1 MTPEEIV
8 EWTARN
14 DKIKS
19 NILSQV
25 SMLDGMLENMLS
37 FRFSFNEEDKKKFH
51 KIFFSGFV
59 SFNQKITLFRN
70 YLKEYYPQ
78 FLRDGK
84 LKEFYS
90 YLDLF
95 RDNRNLFAHS
105 INPMKEL
112 LESKDKDDMP
122 HVLLNKYRNGE
133 LEPIEFTEDDILE
146 IEKKLG
152 VLKTMFAVLQN
163 YVIVDVEKLKSDICT
178 DIDNTKRNTIGKKQ
192 GEK

>member
-1 MTPEEIV
+1 M
-8 EWTARN
+8 
-14 DKIKS
+14 
-19 NILSQV
+19 
-25 SMLDGMLENMLS
+25 
-37 FRFSFNEEDKKKFH
+37 
-51 KIFFSGFV
+51 
-59 SFNQKITLFRN
+59 
-70 YLKEYYPQ
+70 
-78 FLRDGK
+78 
-84 LKEFYS
+84 
-90 YLDLF
+90 F

>member
-37 FRFSFNEEDKKKFH
+37 FRFSFNEEDKQKFH

-59 SFNQKITLFRN
+59 SFNQKITFFRN

-78 FLRDGK
+78 FLRDEK

-112 LESKDKDDMP
+112 LESKDKDNMP
-122 HVLLNKYRNGE
+122 YVLLNKYRNGE
-133 LEPIEFTEDDILE
+133 LEPIEFTENDILE

-152 VLKTMFAVLQN
+152 VLKTMFSVLQN
-163 YVIVDVEKLKSDICT
+163 HVIVDVEKLKSDIYT
-178 DIDNTKRNTIGKKQ
+178 DIDNTKRNTIGRQ
-192 GEK
+192 